1 MKALTESG
9 KSITILDKYEIKR
22 GGEGK
27 ILTIPE
33 LPNQVAKIYLN
44 SNYQH
49 MSKAQ
54 KDALTVLDDR
64 HFVKPQELIFKGKKK
79 KDILGFTMEYLSQDF
94 FPLAAFFNK
103 NFCNTHQID
112 NTFKYNISQILI
124 DCITE
129 AHQKKIIIGDLS
141 GLNILVNLQG
151 TVKFIDVDAYET
163 PVHSHWGLLLDEIRD
178 YLYQGL
184 VSQKSDYFAL
194 AVIIFNLFTH
204 LHPFKGI
211 HKQYRSLAER
221 MIQKIPVFKSD
232 SQLITPKCYVP
243 LKNSDLQKQ
252 FERIFAKGER
262 FLLSLTSQVSQKPT
276 ILKSVVTPTS
286 GDLITKEVYHL
297 NTGEFFQRAFF
308 TQNLGVVFTNQ
319 QILLYDCSNK
329 GYLTSIEALSDAAIS
344 EVFVGVKNILFVQ
357 KQDLFLYQKGN
368 PPQKI
373 QNLNHTFEK
382 GTYFQI
388 DNILVL
394 VEDNYLRYLFLDE
407 IIQGNIRVEQTP
419 AFGKAFDVFN
429 GLIQNVGG
437 IQYVFYHSGKTLS
450 SIKSDVLLKSVSIQG
465 QTGIAT
471 YEEKKQGE
479 TSLKYEYFFINNL
492 QMKRSHVFLSKPISF
507 SYRMQNESQGLIFEP
522 DDNQLLIRQST
533 DFQVIQTMK
542 CDLLS
547 TDSQLFNTPA
557 GIVALEKDF
566 CYLLN
571 SK

>member
-9 KSITILDKYEIKR
+9 KTISILDKNEIKR

-54 KDALTVLDDR
+54 KDALVVLDDR
-64 HFVKPQELIFKGKKK
+64 YFVKPQELIFKKAKKK
-79 KDILGFTMEYLSQDF
+79 EILGFTMEYLSQDF

-112 NTFKYNISQILI
+112 TAFKYQVAQTMI
-124 DCITE
+124 DCIAE
-129 AHQKKIIIGDLS
+129 AHQKQIVIGDLS

-151 TVKFIDVDAYET
+151 VVKFIDVDSYET

-194 AVIIFNLFTH
+194 AVVIFNLFTH

-211 HKQYRSLAER
+211 HKQHRALAER
-221 MIQKIPVFKSD
+221 MLQKIPVFQSD
-232 SQLITPKCYVP
+232 PQLITPKCYVP
-243 LKNSDLQKQ
+243 LKNSDLQNQ
-252 FERIFAKGER
+252 FDRIFANGER
-262 FLLSLTSQVSQKPT
+262 FLLSLTPQVSQTPTTLKP
-276 ILKSVVTPTS
+276 VFVPTS
-286 GDLITKEVYHL
+286 GDLTTKEAYHL
-297 NTGEFFQRAFF
+297 NPREFFQKAFF
-308 TQNLGVVFTNQ
+308 TQYLGVIFTNQ

-329 GYLTSIEALSDAAIS
+329 GYLTSIESLPNATIS
-344 EVFVGVKNILFVQ
+344 EVFVGNKNILFIQ
-357 KQDLFLYQKGN
+357 NQDLYLYQKGSS
-368 PPQKI
+368 PQKI

-394 VEDNYLRYLFLDE
+394 VEENNLRYLFLDE

-419 AFGKAFDVFN
+419 AFGKAFDMFN

-437 IQYVFYHSGKTLS
+437 VQYVFYHSGKTLS
-450 SIKSDVLLKSVSIQG
+450 AVKSDVLLKSVNIQG
-465 QTGIAT
+465 QVGIAA

-479 TSLKYEYFFINNL
+479 TSLKHEYFFIDNL
-492 QMKRSHVFLSKPISF
+492 QMKRSNVFLSKPLSF
-507 SYRMQNESQGLIFEP
+507 SCRMQNASRGIIFEP

-533 DFQVIQTMK
+533 DFQIIQTMK